1 MSALFQTRPIN
12 ALNINGLYRK
22 IAAKSLTIGSVL
34 HRPVPNLRITAYNVL
49 LVMTLQ
55 KRPDERSDQG
65 GWAAHNSHKQGPV
78 LVDFKH
84 SDVRTIDD
92 AFQADPGYVL
102 NFSDKTFREYFDDE
116 FRIDIDQPKFRT
128 GGTSKMNRLR
138 TFCRIEDAAIV
149 ARALRSLWDYR
160 EGTFPATP
168 RDAAIKTR
176 LFELISRIEG
186 NDAVARTDA
195 IERFAPDQTLEE
207 LVAAIE
213 RDILADRP
221 VAALD
226 RLHTYCAKKFGH
238 LLDRRSVEWDR
249 SEPLH
254 SRVGKYV
261 KAVNQERPLREMTQ
275 QIMKNA
281 IGVFDKFNHIR
292 NNQSLAHDNEIIDK
306 AEARFI
312 FDSVSAFLRF
322 VKNMDNSERPE
333 T

>member
-1 MSALFQTRPIN
+1 MTLE
-12 ALNINGLYRK
+12 
-22 IAAKSLTIGSVL
+22 
-34 HRPVPNLRITAYNVL
+34 HRPHRKSA
-49 LVMTLQ
+49 
-55 KRPDERSDQG
+55 QG
-65 GWAAHNSHKQGPV
+65 DRAAQDSHRQGFG
-78 LVDFKH
+78 LVDLKH
-84 SDVRTIDD
+84 SDIRTLDD

-102 NFSDKTFREYFDDE
+102 NFSDKTFREYFEDE
-116 FRIDIDQPKFRT
+116 FRIDIDQPKYRT

-138 TFCRIEDAAIV
+138 TFCRIEDAGIV

-186 NDAVARTDA
+186 NGTVARTDA
-195 IERFAPDQTLEE
+195 IERFASDETLEE

-322 VKNMDNSERPE
+322 VKNMDNSRFDD
-333 T
+333 